1 VKKEGVAIVV
11 GGGPAPG
18 INGVISAATIEAV
31 NEGKEVIGIVGGF
44 KSLFAGDRKN
54 AVRLTIEDVSRIHTT
69 GGSIL
74 RTSRDRAEIAKE
86 RLPVLLQT
94 LRSLKVRHLITI
106 GGDGTAYMARW
117 IDKEARGRLSV
128 VHVPKTIDN
137 DLYLPGGRSSFGYHT
152 ARHWGVEIVKNI
164 MEDARTTGRWYF
176 ISTMGRNSGHLAL
189 GIGKAAGAT
198 ITILPEEFPEAKL
211 RSRKVADIL
220 EGAIIKR
227 LSHGKDHGV
236 AIMAEGISGRFDMKD
251 LEPCEDIEK
260 DELGRIRLSEIQL
273 GRIFKTLVKE
283 SLDSRG
289 IRVTMVH
296 KTIGYELRAADPIPY
311 DIEYTRDLG
320 YGAVRFLLNG
330 GTGAM
335 ITLDEGRLRPVSFV
349 EMADPLTGKTK
360 VRLVDVKSETYEVG
374 RKYMI
379 RLEKEDFGPGFV
391 EPLARTA
398 KMSVPEFRKRFGYLA
413 G

>member
-1 VKKEGVAIVV
+1 MKKDVLAIVV

-18 INGVISAATIEAV
+18 INGVISAATIEAI
-31 NEGKEVIGIVGGF
+31 NEGKDVIGIIGGF
-44 KSLFAGDRKN
+44 KSLFAGDRKS
-54 AVRLTIEDVSRIHTT
+54 VVPLCIEDVSRIHTT

-74 RTSRDRAEIAKE
+74 RTSRDTMDVARKGF
-86 RLPVLLQT
+86 PTLQQM
-94 LRSLKVRHLITI
+94 LKALKVRYLITI
-106 GGDGTAYMARW
+106 GGDGTAFMARW
-117 IDKEARGRLSV
+117 IESESRGKISV

-137 DLYLPGGRSSFGYHT
+137 DLLLPGGRSSFGYHT
-152 ARHWGVEIVKNI
+152 ARHWGVEILKNI

-176 ISTMGRNSGHLAL
+176 ITTMGRNAGHLAL

-198 ITILPEEFPEAKL
+198 ITLIPEEFTGGVLHFQKIT
-211 RSRKVADIL
+211 DII
-220 EGAIIKR
+220 EGSIIKR
-227 LSHGKDHGV
+227 LAMGKDHGV
-236 AIMAEGISGRFDMKD
+236 VVLAEGIAAKVDEEELRA
-251 LEPCEDIEK
+251 CEDIK
-260 DELGRIRLSEIQL
+260 CDELGRMRLSEIQL
-273 GRIFKTLVKE
+273 GRIISGNVRN
-283 SLDSRG
+283 SLEARG
-289 IRVTMVH
+289 IRMTIVP

-349 EMADPLTGKTK
+349 EMVDPATGKTK
-360 VRLVDVKSETYEVG
+360 VRLVDIRAEAYEVG

-379 RLEKEDFGPGFV
+379 RLEKEDFVPGTGEELAKTAGMSLPDFV
-391 EPLARTA
+391 Q
-398 KMSVPEFRKRFGYLA
+398 RFSYLV

>member
-1 VKKEGVAIVV
+1 
-11 GGGPAPG
+11 
-18 INGVISAATIEAV
+18 
-31 NEGKEVIGIVGGF
+31 
-44 KSLFAGDRKN
+44 
-54 AVRLTIEDVSRIHTT
+54 
-69 GGSIL
+69 
-74 RTSRDRAEIAKE
+74 
-86 RLPVLLQT
+86 
-94 LRSLKVRHLITI
+94 
-106 GGDGTAYMARW
+106 
-117 IDKEARGRLSV
+117 
-128 VHVPKTIDN
+128 
-137 DLYLPGGRSSFGYHT
+137 
-152 ARHWGVEIVKNI
+152 

-198 ITILPEEFPEAKL
+198 LTIIPEEFPEAKL

-360 VRLVDVKSETYEVG
+360 VRLVDIKSETYEVG

-379 RLEKEDFGPGFV
+379 RLEKEDFRPGLV
-391 EPLARTA
+391 EPLAKTA